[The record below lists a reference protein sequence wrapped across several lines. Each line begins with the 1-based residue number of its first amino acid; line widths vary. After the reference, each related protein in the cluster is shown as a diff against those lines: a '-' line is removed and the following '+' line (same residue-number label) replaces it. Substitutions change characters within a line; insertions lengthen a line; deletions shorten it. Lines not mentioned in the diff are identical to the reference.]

1 MNEAIAGRGRKRPL
15 LDIKVERLELDPS
28 NPRLPKD
35 FRDKNQSEILSILK
49 RYFDLDELAYSM
61 AENGYFDEEPLVAV
75 PKNLHSSFVDK
86 DPIQLMSY

>member
-1 MNEAIAGRGRKRPL
+1 MSMQTEVPGRGRKRPF

-35 FRDKNQSEILSILK
+35 LRDKGQNEIISILR

-75 PKNLHSSFVDK
+75 PINIAGSRSAFTG
-86 DPIQLMSY
+86 